1 MKRVRVKG
9 FELAAGFVLLASI
22 AVGAAGGG
30 SLGHA
35 AAGAG
40 QEQTAGAGIAASGV
54 FADLG
59 GHWAASSVSDAVYQG
74 YVDGYP
80 DGTFK
85 PELSV
90 TRAEFVKMAMTAL
103 KLPLGPAGGVWYDT
117 YVRGA
122 VSAGMYKYD
131 FASGTWDDPITREE
145 MAMLAVRAAVKDVRD
160 AVAYDKKKYMYAA
173 TKAGLIQGMDD
184 RGTLGMDQPTTRAQS
199 VMIIER
205 ILTVNSGG
213 ELSGDKYAVSTAEL
227 AWHKTNIFTVMP
239 EFFDFAK
246 VDEGHEWNPDNL
258 FVETPD
264 GQFRGELDAMV
275 AIDLTDPQDPN
286 RKLLPKLDQMQ
297 WYKWTSRTQG
307 YPITNYPDSYI
318 VIYQSHVDYNKNKD
332 VYADIDHIYA
342 GMAGLGA
349 PESLDEAFMAGELNR
364 ATDIFLNRIGD
375 TMAIIVP
382 KKIASQV
389 EQIDISVY
397 APARPP
403 ADIARKELLIVTPQR
418 ILSTK

>member
-1 MKRVRVKG
+1 MRVKG

-30 SLGHA
+30 AVGHA

-40 QEQTAGAGIAASGV
+40 QGQTAGAGITASGV
-54 FADLG
+54 FSDLA

-74 YVDGYP
+74 YVDGYL

-85 PELSV
+85 PEQSV

-160 AVAYDKKKYMYAA
+160 AVAFDQKKYMYAA

-184 RGTLGMDQPTTRAQS
+184 TGMLGMDQPTTRAQS
-199 VMIIER
+199 VTIIER

-213 ELSGDKYAVSTAEL
+213 KLVADKYAISNAEL

-239 EFFDFAK
+239 EFFKMEEMTAD
-246 VDEGHEWNPDNL
+246 GQWNPNNL
-258 FVETPD
+258 FVETTD
-264 GQFRGELDAMV
+264 GNYRGELDALV
-275 AIDLTDPQDPN
+275 AIDLADPNDPN
-286 RKLLPKLDQMQ
+286 RRLLPELNKMQ
-297 WYKWTSRTQG
+297 WYKWTSKTVG
-307 YPITNYPDSYI
+307 YPVKDYPNSY
-318 VIYQSHVDYNKNKD
+318 VLIYQSHVDYNTDKNVYVESNHISKSLSGLESPEDKD
-332 VYADIDHIYA
+332 Q
-342 GMAGLGA
+342 
-349 PESLDEAFMAGELNR
+349 AFMNGELNR
-364 ATDIFLNRIGD
+364 ITSIFLTKDGD
-375 TMAIIVP
+375 TEAYIIP
-382 KKIASQV
+382 KIIAANAT
-389 EQIDISVY
+389 QIDISIY

-403 ADIARKELLIVTPQR
+403 ADIARKTLLIVRPR
-418 ILSTK
+418 KE